1 MSFAAGAFTSGF
13 RSGPDGGQRRQFTTP
28 GNKGA
33 SSAHIHGHGAHGH
46 GHGTPTNHQSSSAGG
61 VDSSS
66 VSGGGGGGGT
76 MAAMTHYV
84 ASAGRRLMAQV
95 TPASATPTGASSS
108 PSTAGGGP
116 AVCGLSSTAF
126 VVNMDAGA
134 AATSVDGANAVGLG
148 AKPGDP
154 SASNKREKTP
164 NQG

>member
-33 SSAHIHGHGAHGH
+33 SSAHIHGHGHGGH
-46 GHGTPTNHQSSSAGG
+46 GHGTPTNHQSSSADAASTAGA
-61 VDSSS
+61 
-66 VSGGGGGGGT
+66 GGGGT

-84 ASAGRRLMAQV
+84 ATAGRRLMAQV

-108 PSTAGGGP
+108 PSTGGGGGG

-126 VVNMDAGA
+126 VVNMDAS
-134 AATSVDGANAVGLG
+134 ATGTAVDGANAVGS
-148 AKPGDP
+148 GDP
-154 SASNKREKTP
+154 SASNKRDKTP
-164 NQG
+164 NHG